1 MSIVVEEAD
10 ESAFWMEVM
19 IEAEIVKK
27 EKIAYLFGEAN
38 EILKVVASARK
49 TVSDK
54 SNR

>member
-1 MSIVVEEAD
+1 VEEAD

-19 IEAEIVKK
+19 VEAEIIRKD
-27 EKIAYLFGEAN
+27 KIAYLLNEAN

-54 SNR
+54 K